1 MPRCRHRQSGEE
13 EDAAAEGEG
22 YQLEMMRC
30 LREINVDNNMV
41 GWYQSTYSGSFQ
53 VRRGA
58 GATRGRRARRRGA
71 ASRGTHG
78 CLCAPADSLPWRPP
92 RWWS

>member
-1 MPRCRHRQSGEE
+1 MAAALPHPKPAPAPQGADE
-13 EDAAAEGEG
+13 EDNAAAGEGEG

-53 VRRGA
+53 VGF
-58 GATRGRRARRRGA
+58 GATFAVWTPSG
-71 ASRGTHG
+71 
-78 CLCAPADSLPWRPP
+78 
-92 RWWS
+92 